1 VSLSPD
7 SVIKVDIWSDV
18 ACPWCYVGKRRFERA
33 LAAFDG
39 EAVIEYHSFELAPDT
54 PVDFAGSEVDFLMR
68 HKGLPRQQVE
78 QMLTQMTSLAADE
91 GLAFDYEALQH
102 TKTLKAHELFHH
114 AKAAGLQV
122 DLKERLLKAYFEQGM
137 HVGRVENLV
146 SLAEEIGMDPAA
158 ARDALESG
166 KYAEDVAADIA
177 QARAL
182 GINGVPFFVF
192 EGRVG
197 VSGAQPSDVFS
208 DVLERVARKD
218 V

>member
-1 VSLSPD
+1 V
-7 SVIKVDIWSDV
+7 
-18 ACPWCYVGKRRFERA
+18 
-33 LAAFDG
+33 
-39 EAVIEYHSFELAPDT
+39 AVIEYLSIELAPYT

-102 TKTLKAHELFHH
+102 TKTLKAHELLHL

-137 HVGRVENLV
+137 YVGRVENLV

>member
-1 VSLSPD
+1 M
-7 SVIKVDIWSDV
+7 
-18 ACPWCYVGKRRFERA
+18 Y
-33 LAAFDG
+33 
-39 EAVIEYHSFELAPDT
+39 
-54 PVDFAGSEVDFLMR
+54 
-68 HKGLPRQQVE
+68 
-78 QMLTQMTSLAADE
+78 
-91 GLAFDYEALQH
+91 
-102 TKTLKAHELFHH
+102 
-114 AKAAGLQV
+114 
-122 DLKERLLKAYFEQGM
+122 
-137 HVGRVENLV
+137 VGRVENLV